1 MAVPTVITA
10 VLLIVVG
17 IVGYTGAEPNPE
29 TGKVSM
35 TALIPSFIGVVLGLC
50 GLLAFN
56 DKYRKHAMHFA
67 AMIGLVGLI
76 GGFMPIIRQI
86 NNTGSFDPLKRSAVA
101 GELTVL
107 ICAVFVGMCVNS
119 FIQARKAR
127 KAAEGSGPV

>member
-35 TALIPSFIGVVLGLC
+35 TALIPSFIGVVLGIC

-56 DKYRKHAMHFA
+56 DKFRKHAMHFA
-67 AMIGLVGLI
+67 AVIGLVGMI

-86 NNTGSFDPLKRSAVA
+86 NNTGAFDPLKRSAIA